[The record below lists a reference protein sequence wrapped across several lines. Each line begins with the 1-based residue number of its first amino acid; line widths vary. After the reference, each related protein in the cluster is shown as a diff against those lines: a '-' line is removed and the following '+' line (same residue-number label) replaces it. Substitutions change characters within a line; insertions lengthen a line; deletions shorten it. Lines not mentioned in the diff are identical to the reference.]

1 MASFGPRAQGRGF
14 RGAIGLAVLREIEVR
29 DWMWRFD
36 RLRAETRS
44 AVGGPMS
51 GELEDRGQGQ
61 PFDGLRAG
69 VVSRQ

>member
-1 MASFGPRAQGRGF
+1 
-14 RGAIGLAVLREIEVR
+14 
-29 DWMWRFD
+29 MWRFD

-69 VVSRQ
+69 GGAEGAEKEQEGEQPCSH